1 MRAGKATPMQIDL
14 ETGEILED
22 GSEEELAAWVQ
33 LSRATRDH
41 ATPCEQDVPPEA
53 TDAVAPSS
61 PARRGA
67 ITSGGAHEAQ
77 PLRGHHGRSVQSITA
92 RTAHVYSAGAE
103 SRVALPPTPTPLPH
117 P

>member
-1 MRAGKATPMQIDL
+1 MGPRKAGPGAGRQHCGDHIPSFCSGAAPRTRGRHHGVRA
-14 ETGEILED
+14 
-22 GSEEELAAWVQ
+22 
-33 LSRATRDH
+33 
-41 ATPCEQDVPPEA
+41 QDVPPEA

-103 SRVALPPTPTPLPH
+103 SRVALPPPPTPLPH